1 MELYANKLF
10 LLNGPAVTVREVT
23 LASLERR
30 ENPKVQTKLVIRTNQ
45 SIFCPQGGGQPSDIG
60 TIESTDGKVLADVLF
75 AGISGSGDVELYC
88 NAASV
93 STASATVE
101 GVAEANLEHLEGI
114 LAAGGVVVL
123 KVDVKRRATN
133 CILHS
138 AGHLIDTAVSRLGL
152 TANLKPGK
160 GYHFPDGPFVEY
172 EVLAEG
178 ASTCALLSDLDA
190 LTACISEIFRSLVTE
205 SVPTDISFESR
216 ADAATKLKETLEG
229 R

>member
-1 MELYANKLF
+1 MNKLF

-23 LASLERR
+23 LVSLERR

-75 AGISGSGDVELYC
+75 AGISSGSGDVELYC
-88 NAASV
+88 NAAASV
-93 STASATVE
+93 ATAFASVE
-101 GVAEANLEHLEGI
+101 GGVAESNLELLEGI

-160 GYHFPDGPFVEY
+160 GYHFPDGPNVEY

-190 LTACISEIFRSLVTE
+190 LTASISEIFRSLVTE

-216 ADAATKLKETLEG
+216 ADAATKLNETLEG